1 MIENESGELPEDLQT
16 LSNFPSLQETF
27 EADDFKD
34 FQIVEIKEKEY
45 KPAFTFPEIQI
56 KSTAPSL
63 V

>member
-16 LSNFPSLQETF
+16 LSNYPSLPETF

-45 KPAFTFPEIQI
+45 KPTIVFEETQNKI
-56 KSTAPSL
+56 TAPSL